1 MSRVRAML
9 FDLDGT
15 LLDSAPDLVAALNHV
30 RATEELEPIPV
41 DEISRHA
48 SKGAAGLLTAGMPE
62 ADTRTYQAWRQIF
75 LDFYADNSCRKTAPY
90 DGVEELLHAIEAAGI
105 PWGVVTNKFESLTGP
120 VIEAAGWKNR
130 AACVVCGDTVNE
142 SKPHP
147 APVLHAC
154 EVIGVDPADTLF
166 AGDDARDIKAGLA
179 AGTRTAAIHYGYGSH
194 ELNGKWVES
203 SFPVENPTDLLVFL
217 R

>member
-30 RATEELEPIPV
+30 RATEELAPIPV

-62 ADTRTYQAWRQIF
+62 ADTQTYQAWRQIF
-75 LDFYADNSCRKTAPY
+75 LDFYADNSYRETVPY
-90 DGVEELLHAIEAAGI
+90 DGVEELLHAIEGAAM
-105 PWGVVTNKFESLTGP
+105 PWGIVTNKFESLTDP
-120 VIEAAGWKNR
+120 VIEAVGWKSR
-130 AACVVCGDTVNE
+130 AACVVCGDTVGE

-147 APVLHAC
+147 APILHAC
-154 EVIGVDPADTLF
+154 AVIGVEPGETLF
-166 AGDDARDIKAGLA
+166 AGDDVRDIQAGLA

-194 ELNGKWVES
+194 ELNGKWAEV
-203 SFPVENPTDLLVFL
+203 SFPVRKPADLLMFL